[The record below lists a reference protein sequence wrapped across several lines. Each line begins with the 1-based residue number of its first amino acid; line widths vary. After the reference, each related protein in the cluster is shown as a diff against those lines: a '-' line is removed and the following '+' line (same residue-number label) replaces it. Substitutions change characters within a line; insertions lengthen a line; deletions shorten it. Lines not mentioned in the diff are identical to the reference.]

1 MNEHFFITLSDSRC
15 LLSCVLLSHPDLDL
29 GSLCVM
35 HVLDAFHT
43 ICFHT
48 RHLFFQMWIFKVYI
62 QCNCTLTQSCAAVKN
77 VEIIECLK
85 NNKVIKK
92 IFSDASEIV
101 FKVSNC
107 EINWT

>member
-1 MNEHFFITLSDSRC
+1 MSSFMRSPLTPRFRFRKSVRDARLRC
-15 LLSCVLLSHPDLDL
+15 ISHHMFSHKAP
-29 GSLCVM
+29 
-35 HVLDAFHT
+35 
-43 ICFHT
+43 
-48 RHLFFQMWIFKVYI
+48 FFQMWIFKVYI